1 MSFTYGV
8 LMMSEIAVKVASASI
23 FLLGE
28 NMTLLQWIGAGTI
41 VLAGCF
47 GVIRLINQV
56 TKTFN

>member
-1 MSFTYGV
+1 ME
-8 LMMSEIAVKVASASI
+8 SEIAVTVANASI

-28 NMTLLQWIGAGTI
+28 NMNLLQWIGAGTI

-47 GVIRLINQV
+47 GVLRLINQV

>member
-1 MSFTYGV
+1 
-8 LMMSEIAVKVASASI
+8 MMSEIAVTVANASI

-47 GVIRLINQV
+47 EVLGLINEV
-56 TKTFN
+56 TKTLN